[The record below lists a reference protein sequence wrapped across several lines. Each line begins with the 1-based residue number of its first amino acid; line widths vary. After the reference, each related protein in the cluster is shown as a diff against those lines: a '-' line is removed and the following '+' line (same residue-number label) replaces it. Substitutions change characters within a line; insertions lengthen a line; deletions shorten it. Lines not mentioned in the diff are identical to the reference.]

1 MGTKDK
7 TTRRLEEYND
17 VFADIINVLL
27 FDGERVVKEDELV
40 DIDTKSEISADE
52 KGLHGQERDVAK
64 FWTAQ
69 NIRFAL
75 FGLENQAAPD
85 FQMPLR
91 LYSYN
96 GASYKAQIIPDQPR
110 GRDANE
116 KNDSANAV
124 KAEDSQ
130 RVGQPFY
137 PVLTLVLYFGLTH
150 WNTAKSLYEAVN
162 IPERFK
168 PYIPD
173 IPINLVEIAWLP
185 DEVIEK
191 FQSDFRLV
199 AWFFKQ
205 LRIHGEPYL
214 RIQDPK
220 LIRRINHVLELMR
233 MMSAY
238 TGNPAYEALGIEE
251 SHKKEIT
258 MLAVIQDFEN
268 HVKLEGRKEER
279 KEERKG
285 LTNVF
290 TILFR
295 DGRDDDVRRAVQD
308 PEYLKQI
315 MAEFGFNDDEEKDDE
330 EESDKTD

>member
-17 VFADIINVLL
+17 VFADIINVLV
-27 FDGERVVKEDELV
+27 FDGERIVKEDELV
-40 DIDTKSEISADE
+40 DIDTKSEIAADE
-52 KGLHGQERDVAK
+52 KGLRGQERDVAK

-96 GASYKAQIIPDQPR
+96 GASYKAQIIPDKPR
-110 GRDANE
+110 GKVAIE
-116 KNDSANAV
+116 KGSDKPDTCDSALADNSP
-124 KAEDSQ
+124 KQ
-130 RVGQPFY
+130 RHPFY
-137 PVLTLVLYFGLTH
+137 PVLTFVLYFGLEP
-150 WNTAKSLYEAVN
+150 WDTAKSLYEAVN
-162 IPERFK
+162 IPERFR
-168 PYIPD
+168 PFIPD

-191 FQSDFRLV
+191 FESDFRLV

-205 LRIHGEPYL
+205 LRVHGEPYL
-214 RIQDPK
+214 KMQDPK
-220 LIRRINHVLELMR
+220 LMRRINHVLELMR

-238 TGNPAYEALGIEE
+238 TGNPNYEAIGIKQ
-251 SHKKEIT
+251 SHHKEIT

-268 HVKLEGRKEER
+268 HVKAEGRKEER
-279 KEERKG
+279 KDITDIFSKLLG
-285 LTNVF
+285 Q
-290 TILFR
+290 
-295 DGRDDDVRRAVQD
+295 GRQDDVMRAIRD
-308 PEYLKQI
+308 PQYMKQI
-315 MAEFGFNDDEEKDDE
+315 MAEFGIKDDE
-330 EESDKTD
+330 EE